1 MSEPAREVREIESTG
16 AWLDWRRQDLT
27 ASRIP
32 ALWNLHPY
40 LSREQLADIMRATTS
55 AGSGTPPD
63 NSAMRRGRIFEAAVA
78 AAIAEERPEWTL
90 TKASTYHRIP
100 SLRVGCTP
108 DYFATSTLPKE
119 PGRGIIQIKTAAPRV
134 WERWQGRAPLPYI
147 IQTLTEAV
155 VCDCAWAWLVIMVMS
170 DSYPVHYFSVARHA
184 EAETRILVA
193 ATKWWAAYDAGELP
207 GTAAGAAELEAA
219 FDDGSHVD
227 LSGNNYLV
235 NMLPERDRLKAEVS
249 KAEKHIAD
257 IDAALKAAMGSAA
270 TAWLPG
276 YNISWKTQHRRET
289 VIAARDIR
297 VLRVRAVSE
306 DGGEESA
313 A

>member
-1 MSEPAREVREIESTG
+1 
-16 AWLDWRRQDLT
+16 
-27 ASRIP
+27 
-32 ALWNLHPY
+32 
-40 LSREQLADIMRATTS
+40 
-55 AGSGTPPD
+55 
-63 NSAMRRGRIFEAAVA
+63 
-78 AAIAEERPEWTL
+78 
-90 TKASTYHRIP
+90 
-100 SLRVGCTP
+100 LRVGCTP

-257 IDAALKAAMGSAA
+257 IDAVLKTAMGAAA

-306 DGGEESA
+306 DDGEESA

>member
-1 MSEPAREVREIESTG
+1 MSEPAREVRQIESTG
-16 AWLDWRRQDLT
+16 AWLDWRREDLT

-55 AGSGTPPD
+55 AGSGSPPD

-100 SLRVGCTP
+100 ALRIGCTP
-108 DYFATSTLPKE
+108 DYFATSTNPRE

-134 WERWQGRAPLPYI
+134 WEKWQGRPPLAYT
-147 IQTLTEAV
+147 IQTLDEAM

-170 DSYPVHYFSVARHA
+170 DSYPVHYFSVPRHA
-184 EAETRILVA
+184 EAEARILTA
-193 ATKWWAAYDAGELP
+193 AADWWRQFDSGALP

-219 FDDGSHVD
+219 FDDGSHID
-227 LSGNNYLV
+227 LSEDNFLCS
-235 NMLPERDRLKAEVS
+235 MLPERARIKTVISD
-249 KAEKHIAD
+249 AEKQIAE
-257 IDAALKAAMGSAA
+257 IDAALKTAMGSAA

-276 YNISWKTQHRRET
+276 YNISFKTQHRRET

-297 VLRVRAVSE
+297 VLRVRAVSD

>member
-16 AWLDWRRQDLT
+16 AWLDWRREDLT

-40 LSREQLADIMRATTS
+40 LSREQLVDIMRADTS

-63 NSAMRRGRIFEAAVA
+63 NAAMRRGRIFEAAVA

-90 TKASTYHRIP
+90 AKATTYHRIP
-100 SLRVGCTP
+100 SLRIGCTP

-155 VCDCAWAWLVIMVMS
+155 VCECAWAWLVIMVMS
-170 DSYPVHYFSVARHA
+170 DSYPVHYFAVPRHA

-193 ATKWWAAYDAGELP
+193 ATKWWREFDAGELP
-207 GTAAGAAELEAA
+207 GTAAGASELAA
-219 FDDGSHVD
+219 DFDDGSWID
-227 LSGNNYLV
+227 LSADNA
-235 NMLPERDRLKAEVS
+235 LPGLLDERASLKATTSDAERRLKE
-249 KAEKHIAD
+249 
-257 IDAALKAAMGSAA
+257 IDYEIKNRMGRASR
-270 TAWLPG
+270 AWLPG
-276 YNISWKTQHRRET
+276 WDISFATQHRKE
-289 VIAARDIR
+289 VLLAARDIR
-297 VLRVRAVSE
+297 VLRVRAT
-306 DGGEESA
+306 EEQEAPDA
-313 A
+313 AG

>member
-1 MSEPAREVREIESTG
+1 MSEVAREVREIESTG
-16 AWLDWRRQDLT
+16 AWLDWRREDLT

-108 DYFATSTLPKE
+108 DYFATSTLPTE

-134 WERWQGRAPLPYI
+134 WEKWHGRAPLPYI
-147 IQTLTEAV
+147 VQTLTEAV

-219 FDDGSHVD
+219 FEDGSHVD

-257 IDAALKAAMGSAA
+257 IDAVLKTAMGAAA

-297 VLRVRAVSE
+297 VLRIRAVSE

>member
-1 MSEPAREVREIESTG
+1 MSEVAREVREIESTG
-16 AWLDWRRQDLT
+16 AWLDWRREDLT

-78 AAIAEERPEWTL
+78 AAITEERPEWTL

-297 VLRVRAVSE
+297 VLRIRAVSE

>member
-1 MSEPAREVREIESTG
+1 MSEVAREVRQIESTG
-16 AWLDWRRQDLT
+16 AWLDWRREDLT

-227 LSGNNYLV
+227 LSDNNYLV

>member
-1 MSEPAREVREIESTG
+1 MSEVAREVREIESTG
-16 AWLDWRRQDLT
+16 AWLDWRREDLT

-134 WERWQGRAPLPYI
+134 WEKWHGRAPLPYI
-147 IQTLTEAV
+147 VQTLTEAV

-257 IDAALKAAMGSAA
+257 IDAVLKTAMGAAA

-276 YNISWKTQHRRET
+276 YNISWKTQRRRET